1 MSGKNRVRRNPKQV
15 VEELQEADRPLN
27 AGQSVGQVLQALGI
41 SQYTTNHGRTRV
53 TYPAQSKIGVDSPW
67 QVIMLHM

>member
-41 SQYTTNHGRTRV
+41 SQ
-53 TYPAQSKIGVDSPW
+53 
-67 QVIMLHM
+67 